1 MALSMVDVHPPPTA
15 VVTGGSFTALISTT
29 THSPESLD
37 VSAAVAG
44 PRARQSLFVWG
55 GYTALLGV
63 TLNVSPNTLL
73 GLFGIPPTTEVWIRL
88 VGMFVL
94 FISYVSFASSSVG
107 DASYIRWSV
116 HVRLMVPVFF
126 ASYVLLGWAPPA
138 LLLFAGVDVAAALWT
153 RWAIDADARQP

>member
-1 MALSMVDVHPPPTA
+1 M
-15 VVTGGSFTALISTT
+15 
-29 THSPESLD
+29 
-37 VSAAVAG
+37 SAAVAG

-116 HVRLMVPVFF
+116 HIRLIGIER
-126 ASYVLLGWAPPA
+126 SNHS
-138 LLLFAGVDVAAALWT
+138 T
-153 RWAIDADARQP
+153 